1 MKQWFSGM
9 RKELHVLGPL
19 LPVGYGTKRQNT
31 EEGAS
36 DDIEA
41 FLGKMLVQ
49 YGKQSV
55 YFVRL
60 FPFFKSVPTN
70 FFLDIL
76 RNYLL
81 GHGFGVPR

>member
-1 MKQWFSGM
+1 M

-19 LPVGYGTKRQNT
+19 LPVGYGTKPQNT

-41 FLGKMLVQ
+41 FLGQMLVQ

-60 FPFFKSVPTN
+60 FPFLSVPTN

-81 GHGFGVPR
+81 GHGFGVSR